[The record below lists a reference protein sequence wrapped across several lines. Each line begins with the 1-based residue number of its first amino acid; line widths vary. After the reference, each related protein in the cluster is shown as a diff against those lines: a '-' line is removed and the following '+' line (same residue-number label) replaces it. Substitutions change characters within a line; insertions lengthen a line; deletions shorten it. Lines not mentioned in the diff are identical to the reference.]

1 MDNNKVNIKNR
12 ESDIIVNDKL
22 FQQAFNYSATGMAL
36 LSVDE
41 RWICVNPVLCRMLG
55 YTEPELLNIS
65 FQALTHPDDLTGNLE
80 LAKKLINGDI
90 PFMQIETRYQHK
102 QGHYVWCRLT
112 ASVSRMDNGSA
123 EFYVLQ
129 IEDITEQKKAH
140 ELLVNQSRINER
152 LKRINVVFENSTE
165 GLFFT
170 EVLDDG
176 KFNIIEINRSF
187 KAMSWVSDD
196 LISQPFDENQDD
208 GYGCIRQIVKKFRQV
223 IVSKE
228 TVEFEIAY
236 HNDIFLIKCVPI
248 KDECNKVEYII
259 GTSTLYTKQRV
270 LEQELCKSEQLFR
283 SLAENSTDIII
294 RYDRNLRR
302 IYANPEY
309 YELTGFCEN
318 DALNIDFEEMTPLAP
333 KEAAI
338 LSELLKQTFE
348 TGKSAEKDIEWI
360 DIINV
365 NRYYCLRTIPEYNK
379 DGSVE
384 SVMII
389 SHDISERKEK
399 EMELALRKKEE
410 QYRLIAENAADVIT
424 LYDLNFNPQYISPSV
439 KKLLGFT
446 VQEAM
451 DRSIAQ
457 IFTPDSLFLVQK
469 TLVEQLEL
477 DGKEGVNPSRHIS
490 LEVEEYRKDGSTIE
504 VEIIGTFLR
513 DNNLKPTGI
522 IGVARDISER
532 KSLMREL
539 KKREKEFRAL
549 AENAPDPIYR
559 YDRNC
564 RRVYVN
570 PVVEQVGKIPIAS
583 LLGKTPAEGGIVSPE
598 ESTKVLQSLQKV
610 LKTGKQ
616 DVIDVLFIYPNGKEL
631 WTQNI
636 HVPEFGE
643 DGSVESVLSIGRDI
657 TQHKQLIQTLQE
669 RAVIEQRQTQF
680 FNVVEGCFFTLG
692 YKTGGQL
699 YMSFASA
706 GITDVIGISFGEV
719 KNDISKIESL
729 IYSEDLE
736 ILKLKAKESSGN
748 LTSLNTEFR
757 ISHSNKGERWI
768 EINATP
774 FFNENN
780 SMIWYGYM
788 HDVTRRK
795 QSEIAVIESEKQVR
809 KKLDSV
815 LSPDINFLELE
826 LSDILDLDI
835 VQKLVDKFC
844 KISGIAL
851 GVIDTKGKI
860 LAKGAWQEVCTR
872 FHRAHP
878 ESCKLCNES
887 DIILSKNISEGR
899 FKRYRCKNN
908 MWEIATPIVI
918 GGNHLGN
925 LFLGQFIYDDEE
937 FDEDVFIKQALR
949 YDYNTADYIASLSM
963 IPRVSHEEI
972 ESLMSLLSFFA
983 GILGSLS
990 YSNLKLANSLE
1001 VGKQME
1007 TELLKKQTILEE
1019 AQKIGKS
1026 GSWEL
1031 DITTSK
1037 LEWSAEVLRIF
1048 EITPETMGAKYEA
1061 FVDRVHPDDRDLVDK
1076 AYRDSVQNRSSYDV
1090 DYRLLLPDG
1099 RIKYLSVHGIT
1110 YYDEKGIPLR
1120 SVGTVRDMTR
1130 RKIVE
1135 QELIKEKEKA
1145 VESDRLKSAFLATM
1159 NHELRTPLN
1168 QIIGFSELIKL
1179 NPESAE
1185 EYIDNILKG
1194 SNHLLEMFEDIL
1206 SLALAEQSKVSIRN
1220 NKFVLKDLFEEN
1232 RLELSEIVHKAGK
1245 DNAVKVQCNSNE
1257 QLLSQSITSDLSKI
1271 NQVLIN
1277 LFKNAVKFTESGFVE
1292 FGILSDS
1299 EGWLTFYVKDSGIG
1313 IEKDKHDI
1321 IFDFFRQVDDSSTR
1335 RFGGI
1340 GIGLAISKKIVEIL
1354 KGSLNLISEP
1364 GVGSTF
1370 SFRIPVKFNRHIH
1383 K

>member
-1 MDNNKVNIKNR
+1 MNNNEINVKNR
-12 ESDIIVNDKL
+12 ELNIIDNDKL
-22 FQQAFNYSATGMAL
+22 FQQAFTFSATGMAL
-36 LSVDE
+36 LSIDG
-41 RWICVNPVLCRMLG
+41 RWISVNPVLCRILG
-55 YTEPELLNIS
+55 YTEPELLNTS
-65 FQALTHPDDLTGNLE
+65 FQALTHPEDLTGNLE
-80 LAKKLINGDI
+80 LAQKLINDDI
-90 PFMQIETRYQHK
+90 PFMQVEKRYQHK

-112 ASVSRMDNGSA
+112 TSVSRMDDGFA
-123 EFYVLQ
+123 EFYVSQ
-129 IEDITEQKKAH
+129 IEDITEQKKAQ
-140 ELLVNQSRINER
+140 ELQVNQSRINER

-176 KFNIIEINRSF
+176 KFNIIEINRAF
-187 KAMSWVSDD
+187 TAMSWVSED
-196 LISQPFDENQDD
+196 LISLPFDEKQDN
-208 GYGCIRQIVKKFRQV
+208 GCIRQIVKKFRQV
-223 IVSKE
+223 IALKE

-236 HNDIFLIKCVPI
+236 HNDIFLIKYVPI

-259 GTSTLYTKQRV
+259 GISILVTKQRF
-270 LEQELCKSEQLFR
+270 LEQELFKSEQLFR
-283 SLAENSTDIII
+283 SLVENSTDIIT
-294 RYDRNLRR
+294 RYDRNFCR
-302 IYANPEY
+302 IYANPKY
-309 YELTGFCEN
+309 YELTGLNEN
-318 DALNIDFEEMTPLAP
+318 DALNIDFEEMTPLPP
-333 KEAAI
+333 KEVAS
-338 LSELLKQTFE
+338 LRELLKQTFE
-348 TGKSAEKDIEWI
+348 TGKLAEKDIEWI
-360 DIINV
+360 DINNV
-365 NRYYCLRTIPEYNK
+365 SRCFNFRIIPEFDK
-379 DGSVE
+379 DGNIQ
-384 SVMII
+384 SVMTI
-389 SHDISERKEK
+389 SNDISERKK
-399 EMELALRKKEE
+399 MELTLRKREE

-439 KKLLGFT
+439 EKLLGFT

-451 DRSIAQ
+451 DLSIEQ
-457 IFTPDSLFLVQK
+457 IFTPDSLYLVQK
-469 TLVEQLEL
+469 TLADQLNLES
-477 DGKEGVNPSRHIS
+477 KEDVNPSRHVT
-490 LEVEEYRKDGSTIE
+490 LEVEEYRKDGSTVE
-504 VEIIGTFLR
+504 VEITGTFLR
-513 DNNLKPTGI
+513 DDNLMPTGI
-522 IGVARDISER
+522 IGVTRDISEQ

-570 PVVEQVGKIPIAS
+570 PVVEQVGKIPITS
-583 LLGKTPAEGGIVSPE
+583 LLGKTPADGGIVSPE
-598 ESTKVLQSLQKV
+598 ESNKVLQSLQNV

-616 DVIDVLFIYPNGKEL
+616 DVIEVLYNYPNGKEL

-636 HVPEFGE
+636 HVPEFGV

-657 TQHKQLIQTLQE
+657 TQHKKLIKTLQE
-669 RAVIEQRQTQF
+669 RAVMEQRQTQF
-680 FNVVEGCFFTLG
+680 FNVVAGCFFTLG
-692 YKTGGQL
+692 YKTDGKL
-699 YMSFASA
+699 YMSYASA
-706 GITDVIGISFGEV
+706 GITDVIGISFEEV
-719 KNDISKIESL
+719 KNDINKIESL
-729 IYSEDLE
+729 IHTEDLKV
-736 ILKLKAKESSGN
+736 LKLKAKESSKN
-748 LTSLNTEFR
+748 LTTLNIEFR

-774 FFNENN
+774 FSNKNN

-795 QSEIAVIESEKQVR
+795 QGEIAVIESEQQVR

-815 LSPDINFLELE
+815 MSPDINFQELE

-835 VQKLVDKFC
+835 VQELVDKFC

-851 GVIDTKGKI
+851 GVIDTKGKV
-860 LAKGAWQEVCTR
+860 LAKGAWQEVCTK

-878 ESCKLCNES
+878 DSCKLCIES
-887 DIILSKNISEGR
+887 DTILSKNISEGR

-908 MWEIATPIVI
+908 MVDIATPIII

-925 LFLGQFIYDDEE
+925 LFLGQFFYDDEE
-937 FDEDVFIKQALR
+937 FEEDVFVKQALR
-949 YDYNTADYIASLSM
+949 YGYNAVDYFTSLAKV
-963 IPRVSHEEI
+963 PRVSHEEI

-1001 VGKQME
+1001 VRKKME

-1019 AQKIGKS
+1019 AQRIGKS

-1031 DITTSK
+1031 DITTNT
-1037 LEWSAEVLRIF
+1037 LEWSAEVFRIF
-1048 EITPETMGAKYEA
+1048 EINPETMGVTYET
-1061 FVDRVHPDDRDLVDK
+1061 FFDRVHPDDRELVDR
-1076 AYRDSVQNRSSYDV
+1076 AYRESVQNRNSYDV
-1090 DYRLLLPDG
+1090 DHRLLLPDG
-1099 RIKYLSVHGIT
+1099 RIKYVSEHGIT
-1110 YYDEKGIPLR
+1110 YYDDKGIPLR

-1130 RKIVE
+1130 RKKVE
-1135 QELIKEKEKA
+1135 QELIKEKERA

-1168 QIIGFSELIKL
+1168 QIIGFSQLIKM
-1179 NPESAE
+1179 NPVNAE
-1185 EYIDNILKG
+1185 EYIDNILRG

-1206 SLALAEQSKVSIRN
+1206 NLALAEQSMISIRN

-1232 RLELSEIVHKAGK
+1232 SLELSEIVHKAGK
-1245 DNAVKVQCNSNE
+1245 NNNIKVLCNSNE
-1257 QLLSQSITSDLSKI
+1257 QLLSQSITSDISKI

-1313 IEKDKHDI
+1313 IKKDKHDI

-1335 RFGGI
+1335 KFGGI
-1340 GIGLAISKKIVEIL
+1340 GIGLAISKKIVEVL

-1370 SFRIPVKFNRHIH
+1370 SFSIPVEFFNNCGNV
-1383 K
+1383 